1 MAESISLGT
10 LVTTGGTVR
19 LAGTSSKLD
28 TEALLQATYEAKRL
42 PAVRLETKIEKNEAK
57 LSAFAE
63 FQGLLEDLRDAVN
76 GLRNPPGLLGRSEN
90 LFEAKR
96 AYLAGGGGT
105 DPDSIL
111 GVSLDNSASTGSFE
125 VEVQRIAT
133 AHKLQAQSAAST
145 DQTLADAWNGG
156 APFAGALELGLAGGT
171 KVTIEVDGS
180 MTLVDLEAAIDARSR
195 ESGVSA
201 NLVRVA
207 DGDMR
212 LVLSAAET
220 GKAIELADLGPDAI
234 TPLLA
239 ATDLVTAQT
248 ALIEVD
254 GLTVERTSNRI
265 DDVLEGVVLD
275 LYEAAPGTTVTVSV
289 ETDVAGVKEQIGA
302 FVDAYNAVRDFLA
315 KHSAV
320 SAEGEVAA
328 DAVLFGD
335 RTLREVTGALA
346 AEVGGRALGLSA
358 DALATLRDVGISMT
372 EGGKLQIDEGA
383 LDDALLTELDAVRDI
398 FEFRAQTSSTDLA
411 VLARGNLSSTTSFEV
426 TIVDADSDGV
436 PESAT
441 IDGVAATVSGNR
453 IIAAESSALAG
464 LELAWVGEGSTTIT
478 VEASQGIADRI
489 WNVLGAALE
498 AGTGSLARAT
508 SALGS
513 ANESYRKDIERIEE
527 RAERARA
534 ALLEKLTA
542 MEQALRLVN
551 TLMEQVR
558 AQMDAMSADN

>member
-10 LVTTGGTVR
+10 LVTTGNRVR

-42 PAVRLETKIEKNEAK
+42 PAIRLETKIEKNDAK
-57 LSAFAE
+57 LAAFNE
-63 FQGLLEDLRDAVN
+63 LRSLLKNLRDAAN
-76 GLRNPPGLLGRSEN
+76 GLRNPPGILGRSEN

-96 AYLAGGGGT
+96 AYLGGGGGA

-111 GVSLDNSASTGSFE
+111 GVSLDEAASTGSFE
-125 VEVQRIAT
+125 VEVQRLAK
-133 AHKLQAQSAAST
+133 AHKLQARSASST

-156 APFAGALELGLAGGT
+156 VGFAGTLELGLAGGT
-171 KVTIEVDGS
+171 KVALEVDGS
-180 MTLVDLEAAIDARSR
+180 MTLADLEAAIDAYSS

-201 NLVRVA
+201 NLIRVA
-207 DGDMR
+207 DGDVR
-212 LVLSAAET
+212 LILSANET
-220 GKAIELADLGPDAI
+220 GKAIELTDLGPDAV

-239 ATDLVTAQT
+239 TTDLVTAQT
-248 ALIEVD
+248 ALIEID
-254 GLTVERTSNRI
+254 GVAVERTSNRI
-265 DDVLEGVVLD
+265 DDVLDGVVFD
-275 LYEAAPGTTVTVSV
+275 LYEAAPGTTVTVTV
-289 ETDVAGVKEQIGA
+289 ETDAAGVKEQIRA

-346 AEVGGRALGLSA
+346 AEVGGRGLGLSE
-358 DALATLRDVGISMT
+358 DALATLRDVGISMK
-372 EGGKLQIDEGA
+372 EGGKLRIDEA
-383 LDDALLTELDAVRDI
+383 KLDRTLLTRLDAVRDV
-398 FEFRAQTSSTDLA
+398 FEFRARTSSTDLA
-411 VLARGNLSSTTSFEV
+411 VLARGNLSSITSFEV
-426 TIVDADSDGV
+426 AIVDADSDGV

-464 LELAWVGEGSTTIT
+464 LTLAWVGKGSTTIT
-478 VEASQGIADRI
+478 VETSQGIADRVY
-489 WNVLGAALE
+489 NVLDNALE

-513 ANESYRKDIERIEE
+513 ANESYRKEIERIED

-534 ALLEKLTA
+534 ALLEKLTS
-542 MEQALRLVN
+542 MEQALSLAN
-551 TLMEQVR
+551 TLMGQVR
-558 AQMDAMSADN
+558 AQMDAMFADN